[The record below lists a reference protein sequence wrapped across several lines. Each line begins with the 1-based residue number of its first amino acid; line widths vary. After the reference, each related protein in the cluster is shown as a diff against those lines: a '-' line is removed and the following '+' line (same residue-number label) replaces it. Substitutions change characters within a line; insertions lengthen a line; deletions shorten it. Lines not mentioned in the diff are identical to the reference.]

1 MDWKGKLSKL
11 NGKMTKEKWLILLLL
26 GAFFMILSFPVPGG
40 GKKTE
45 PENGSG
51 GAGEAVGLSME
62 KNAQEPEQA
71 GAGLGGSSGASSF
84 PAAYEER
91 LETRIRELLGSVGY

>member
-62 KNAQEPEQA
+62 KMRRSRNKQA
-71 GAGLGGSSGASSF
+71 LGWEDPLAFLPFQLPMRSAWRHGSGNCSA
-84 PAAYEER
+84 
-91 LETRIRELLGSVGY
+91 L